1 MFAALGEPPV
11 LVVSPIGIYRWRLDG
26 CVGDEGL
33 SN

>member
-11 LVVSPIGIYRWRLDG
+11 LVVSPIGIYWWRLDG